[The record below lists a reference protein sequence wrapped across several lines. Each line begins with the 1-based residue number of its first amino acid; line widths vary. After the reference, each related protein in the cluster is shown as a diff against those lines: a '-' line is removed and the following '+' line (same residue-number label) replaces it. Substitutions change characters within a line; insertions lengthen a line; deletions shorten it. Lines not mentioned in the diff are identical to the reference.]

1 MQVGSKYRLD
11 MPDRIIRVARMLIP
25 SLCML
30 LGAAAAADACS
41 CGGPGPACAAATRA
55 AAVFVGRVASVD
67 RGRVEFE
74 VERPVVGVAT
84 GRITIGNGPDNCGLG
99 FRPGERYIVYARR
112 DPSSGELFTGM
123 CMRTRPLSDP
133 HTRAD
138 LAHFDRLQKGAPAD
152 NVLNGVVIDA
162 TVDLANRNGS
172 WRGIPGV
179 VVTASPESG
188 GLRRRTTTRED
199 GTYEFTR
206 IPSGRF
212 RITAATP
219 AGFEAHEP
227 VLVVMAEP
235 HRCAERDIFLQID
248 GRVRGQLLDEGGRPL
263 RSVALR
269 LADATAARIEAVSL
283 PTLTTTTGED
293 GMFEFR
299 HVGPGRYVVG
309 VGLETF
315 VRNGKLNR
323 RRFYGGTGDA
333 ASATIVQVGK
343 AERVAL
349 APFKLTPLPAERTI
363 TVSVRAPTDEVA
375 AATKLFLTGA
385 TREPLEHRGMPVT
398 LRLPFG
404 ASYFIQAL
412 PPEGYRITQGDGRIE
427 RDDADRAIDFVV
439 ERR

>member
-1 MQVGSKYRLD
+1 

-41 CGGPGPACAAATRA
+41 CGGPGPACVAATRA

-67 RGRVEFE
+67 RARVEFE
-74 VERPVVGVAT
+74 VEQPVVGVNP
-84 GRITIGNGPDNCGLG
+84 GQITIGNGPGNCGLG
-99 FRPGERYIVYARR
+99 FRAGERYVVYAHRN
-112 DPSSGELFTGM
+112 PSSGELFTGM
-123 CMRTRPLSDP
+123 CTRTRPLSDP

-138 LAHFDRLQKGAPAD
+138 LAHFDRLQKGVRTD

-162 TVDLANRNGS
+162 TADLADRTGS
-172 WRGIPGV
+172 WRGIPRV

-188 GLRRRTTTRED
+188 TPRRTTTRED
-199 GTYEFTR
+199 GTYQFTGLT
-206 IPSGRF
+206 SGRF

-219 AGFEAHEP
+219 VGYEAHEP
-227 VLVVMAEP
+227 FVVAMTETNQ
-235 HRCAERDIFLQID
+235 CVERDIPLRID

-263 RSVALR
+263 RSVALH
-269 LADATAARIEAVSL
+269 LADAGAAKNEASVL
-283 PTLTTTTGED
+283 PTLTTTTNEAGA
-293 GMFEFR
+293 FEFR

-309 VGLETF
+309 VGLQEG
-315 VRNGKLNR
+315 VRAGKISR

-333 ASATIVQVGK
+333 ASATIVDVGK
-343 AERVAL
+343 AARVAL
-349 APFKLTPLPAERTI
+349 APFRLTPLPVERTI
-363 TVSVRAPTDEVA
+363 TASVRAPTDDVA
-375 AATKLFLTGA
+375 AATELFLIGA
-385 TREPLEHRGMPVT
+385 TREPLEHGGMLVT